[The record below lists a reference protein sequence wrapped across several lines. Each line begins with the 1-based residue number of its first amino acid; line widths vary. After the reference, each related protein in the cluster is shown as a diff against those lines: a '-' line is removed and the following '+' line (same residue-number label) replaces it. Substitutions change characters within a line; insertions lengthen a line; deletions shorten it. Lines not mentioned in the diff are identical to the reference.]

1 MKKAFNMRQTSTP
14 ICKKQRIEK
23 HMTIKQVA
31 NAVGISVDTLMRI
44 EQNKYDLH
52 NADKLRK
59 SYNILDLNTK
69 KSAHPISCSY

>member
-1 MKKAFNMRQTSTP
+1 MKKTFIMRQTFTP

-31 NAVGISVDTLMRI
+31 NVVGISVDTLMRI

-52 NADKLRK
+52 NTDK
-59 SYNILDLNTK
+59 
-69 KSAHPISCSY
+69 